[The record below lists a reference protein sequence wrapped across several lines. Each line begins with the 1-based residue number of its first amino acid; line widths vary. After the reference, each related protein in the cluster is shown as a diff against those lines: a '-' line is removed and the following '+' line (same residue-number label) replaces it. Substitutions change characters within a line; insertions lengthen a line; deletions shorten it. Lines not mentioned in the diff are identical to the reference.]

1 MTASSI
7 LFVVN
12 AGPTIG
18 GGHVMRSLTLATALE
33 ARGAR
38 CSFLA
43 PPSVGTILESF
54 APEAAQWPAASTEP
68 RDLAAGAAG
77 AAAFDAVVFDHY
89 GLAELDHKTIG
100 KGRPALAID
109 DLADR
114 PLGAGMVVDSGPAR
128 RAQDYDGLIA
138 DDARLLLGPTFAP
151 VRP

>member
-12 AGPTIG
+12 AGPTVG

-43 PPSVGTILESF
+43 PPAVGTILASF

-68 RDLAAGAAG
+68 RDLAGAAG

-89 GLAELDHKTIG
+89 GLAEPDHKSIG
-100 KGRPALAID
+100 KARPALAIAN
-109 DLADR
+109 LAD
-114 PLGAGMVVDSGPAR
+114 
-128 RAQDYDGLIA
+128 
-138 DDARLLLGPTFAP
+138 
-151 VRP
+151 